1 MNARTARVLARAP
14 LGAAA
19 EKRYGA
25 PYWVIHRGDLQA
37 VLLDAVRANPD
48 ITLHL
53 GARVEDFAVHSN
65 GVTVSALASPRLLEE
80 RGVALIAADGLW
92 SSLRR
97 RLGHRA
103 EPRFARHTAWR
114 ALAPADAVVADL
126 RVPAVNLWLGR
137 NAHLVHYPVRGG
149 SLINV
154 VAIIRDDWRERG
166 WNAPGERDEVLARY
180 PAGMWPPSARAILG
194 APQHWH
200 KWALYDRPPLA
211 RWGKGPVTLLG
222 DAAHPMLPYLA
233 QGAAMAIEDAAV
245 LAQRLAVTPDDPDGA
260 MRRYER
266 LRRKRTARAQRAA
279 RRNGK
284 VYHMG
289 GAEAFLRTHRA
300 ARHGWA
306 AADRALRLALWLE
319 AGLTRRIAQTKIE
332 GRDHVRDHHRRQPA
346 EARLAR
352 RAEQALGAVA
362 ACRAPRSTTPSAT
375 PRCLRS
381 SCRRIA
387 ASISSP
393 TASSRGSISCTAFS
407 SSSTG
412 SISRARSRSA
422 SAPTATRPWCRP

>member
-48 ITLHL
+48 IALHL
-53 GARVEDFAVHSN
+53 GARVEDFALHGN
-65 GVTVSALASPRLLEE
+65 GVTISALASPRLLEE
-80 RGVALIAADGLW
+80 RGVALIGADGLW

-126 RVPAVNLWLGR
+126 RAPAVNLWLGR

-166 WNAPGERDEVLARY
+166 WNAPGERDEILARY

-194 APQHWH
+194 
-200 KWALYDRPPLA
+200 
-211 RWGKGPVTLLG
+211 G
-222 DAAHPMLPYLA
+222 AAALA
-233 QGAAMAIEDAAV
+233 QMGALRSRAARHVGARDRSRCWGMPPTRCCPISPRARPWRSRTRPCSRSGWRTRRTIPTAPCAAMNACA
-245 LAQRLAVTPDDPDGA
+245 
-260 MRRYER
+260 
-266 LRRKRTARAQRAA
+266 RKRTARAQRAA

-319 AGLTRRIAQTKIE
+319 AGLTR
-332 GRDHVRDHHRRQPA
+332 
-346 EARLAR
+346 
-352 RAEQALGAVA
+352 
-362 ACRAPRSTTPSAT
+362 
-375 PRCLRS
+375 
-381 SCRRIA
+381 
-387 ASISSP
+387 
-393 TASSRGSISCTAFS
+393 
-407 SSSTG
+407 
-412 SISRARSRSA
+412 
-422 SAPTATRPWCRP
+422 